1 MDITVNEKLT
11 AIADEVR
18 EISGTTDEL
27 SLDDMANK
35 VSDANDVIVNQN
47 IIIGQINS
55 AFEGVAGN
63 KATITVKNPSNI
75 TCNLLY
81 NSSNGVV
88 FSSLIDNT
96 SIDDVYIDSLIAFIY
111 ASNTVTGITG
121 DANFRAWVSS
131 SAIKLAEIY
140 GDTTITIS

>member
-18 EISGTTDEL
+18 EISGTIDEL

-35 VSDANDVIVNQN
+35 ISDANDVIVNQN
-47 IIIGQINS
+47 VIIGQISS
-55 AFEGVAGN
+55 ALEGVAGN
-63 KATITVKNPSNI
+63 KATIIVKNPSNI
-75 TCNLLY
+75 ACNLLY
-81 NSSNGVV
+81 KSFNGVV
-88 FSSLIDNT
+88 FSNLIDNT
-96 SIDDVYIDSLIAFIY
+96 SIDDVYIDSLIAFVY

-121 DANFRAWVSS
+121 DANFKSWISS
-131 SAIKLAEIY
+131 NVIRLAEIY